1 MTSPTQQ
8 SSKNPLNL
16 PDDTSSEEDPDRQ
29 ALKVTEEEKNSMIPR
44 STEATAMA
52 LAASCA
58 QANPVVERSRP
69 HYVKKTKTSEQ
80 IQQAATQTD
89 RSSSGTKQ

>member
-8 SSKNPLNL
+8 SSNNPSNL

-29 ALKVTEEEKNSMIPR
+29 DLKVTEEEKRGMIPK

-52 LAASCA
+52 LAASHA
-58 QANPVVERSRP
+58 QANPVVERSRIRR
-69 HYVKKTKTSEQ
+69 VKKTKTSKQ
-80 IQQAATQTD
+80 VQQATTQTD
-89 RSSSGTKQ
+89 SSSSSSKQ